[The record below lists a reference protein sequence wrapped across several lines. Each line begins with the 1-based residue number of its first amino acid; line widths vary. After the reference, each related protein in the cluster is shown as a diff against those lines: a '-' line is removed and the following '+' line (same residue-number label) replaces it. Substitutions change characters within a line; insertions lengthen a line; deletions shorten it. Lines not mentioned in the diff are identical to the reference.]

1 MQNFMLN
8 ITLQGLETETRMQ
21 LLPQEQ
27 AVVKELEAKGIIL
40 HTFIKQDMSGVFMV
54 CSAENEAMLH
64 EQLALLPYYP
74 YMKIEL
80 SNLRA

>member
-8 ITLQGLETETRMQ
+8 ITLKGLETETRMQ

-27 AVVKELEAKGIIL
+27 AVVKELEAKGVIL

-54 CSAENEAMLH
+54 CSAENETILH
-64 EQLALLPYYP
+64 EQLAILPYYP

>member
-27 AVVKELEAKGIIL
+27 AVVKELEDKGIIL

-54 CSAENEAMLH
+54 CSAENEAILH

-74 YMKIEL
+74 YMKIEV